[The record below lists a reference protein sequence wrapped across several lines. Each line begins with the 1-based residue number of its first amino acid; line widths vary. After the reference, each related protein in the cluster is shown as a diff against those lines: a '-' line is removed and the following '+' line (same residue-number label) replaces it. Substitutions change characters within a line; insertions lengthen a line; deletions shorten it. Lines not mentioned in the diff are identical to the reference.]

1 MIIDN
6 GKDSLLYETLILAT
20 GGTPRRLPVE
30 GANLENVYT
39 FRGIVDS
46 QKVDA
51 GKSTWSSS
59 ILQIY

>member
-1 MIIDN
+1 VNIDN

-20 GGTPRRLPVE
+20 GGIPRRLPVE

-46 QKVDA
+46 QKVDG
-51 GKSTWSSS
+51 GKVA
-59 ILQIY
+59 